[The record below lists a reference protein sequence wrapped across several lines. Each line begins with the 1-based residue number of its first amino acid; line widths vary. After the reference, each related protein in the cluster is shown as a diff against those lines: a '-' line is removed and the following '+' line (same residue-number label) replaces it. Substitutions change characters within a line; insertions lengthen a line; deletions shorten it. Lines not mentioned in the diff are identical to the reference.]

1 MWSLAFLEI
10 AKSCTDNTLAG
21 EYQRF
26 MQEEQKTSM
35 PFISSPFAS
44 TDFGDVT
51 YELPALHPMFALPGT
66 GNGTNN
72 HTMSVAGFLMIN
84 EADELHRGF
93 TKAAATPEAHAA
105 TLKVM
110 KGLAATAYK
119 VLTDESFALKAIEE
133 YKRVRKPQKP

>member
-1 MWSLAFLEI
+1 MLSLSVLAP
-10 AKSCTDNTLAG
+10 ADSRADNTLAG

-72 HTMSVAGFLMIN
+72 HTMSVAGLPIIH
-84 EADELHRGF
+84 EADALHRGF

-119 VLTDESFALKAIEE
+119 VLTDEGFALKAIEE
-133 YKRVRKPQKP
+133 YERVRKPQKP